1 METVSTSVELMVFIM
16 ACLYSDL
23 EKKKKESI
31 VISEKEWC
39 KKKYLLQN
47 DSHKSH
53 CSANFYEIE
62 GTQKPTQTK
71 WMGFK
76 ISKCY
81 VPPSE
86 KKTFEP
92 WISLI
97 FQSPP
102 VTIFFSKKCT
112 KYSVII
118 VIWFLFV
125 NEGSNKDRWVYKRQ
139 KIRC

>member
-23 EKKKKESI
+23 EKKKKRALLLVKKSDA
-31 VISEKEWC
+31 

-86 KKTFEP
+86 KKNIWTLDKPNFS
-92 WISLI
+92 ITTS
-97 FQSPP
+97 QN
-102 VTIFFSKKCT
+102 FFLLKNAPN
-112 KYSVII
+112 I
-118 VIWFLFV
+118 
-125 NEGSNKDRWVYKRQ
+125 Q
-139 KIRC
+139 